1 MIAQLAAR
9 DLAAWRADAS
19 REPPLV
25 VDVREPWEYAT
36 CHLDDSLQIPLQT
49 LPTRLSDLPDDRE
62 LVLVCHH
69 GNRSQVAAQWL
80 ERNGYTRL
88 HNLRGGVAA
97 WADDVDPRMPRY

>member
-1 MIAQLAAR
+1 LIAQLAAR
-9 DLAAWRADAS
+9 DLAAWRADTS

-36 CHLDDSLQIPLQT
+36 CHLDDSLLIPLQT